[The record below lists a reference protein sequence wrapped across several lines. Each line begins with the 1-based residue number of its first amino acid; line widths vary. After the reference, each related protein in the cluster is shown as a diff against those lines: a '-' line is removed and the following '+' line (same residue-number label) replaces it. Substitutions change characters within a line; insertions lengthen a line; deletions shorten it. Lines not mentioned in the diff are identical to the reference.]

1 MIRSNYSLLIDAIYI
16 HNGGGKVLLDYLVD
30 NLEKTDLEIYYL
42 FDRRIEDRPY
52 QIKSTNRI
60 EYLDS
65 TFSKRLM
72 FYFRN
77 RTRFGK
83 IFILGN
89 VPPPI
94 KIRGKVFT
102 YFHNTILLN
111 IPKEFGVFETILFH
125 IKLFVIKTLK
135 KNTDVWFTQSEI
147 VSNRLSN
154 SIANSIEVRVMPFYP
169 KIMVENGNV
178 SRKIGRFL
186 YVSNAQA
193 NKNHIRLIAAFCKA
207 YDSTGKGE
215 LVLTVNNN
223 FPEILLLINEARSKG
238 YPIFNIGF
246 VDREKLATEY
256 SESEFVIFPS
266 LSESFG
272 LGLIEGIEMGCKIIG
287 ADLEYTYAVCHP
299 SDVFDPGDVNSICEA
314 IVRSLSLSVKVNS
327 VVKVS
332 DQMNKLIDI
341 LR

>member
-1 MIRSNYSLLIDAIYI
+1 MIGSKKLLVDAIYI
-16 HNGGGKVLLDYLVD
+16 NNGGGKVLLDYLID

-42 FDRRIEDRPY
+42 LDRRIEGIPY
-52 QIKSTNRI
+52 QIKATNRI

-65 TFSKRLM
+65 AFSKRLM
-72 FYFRN
+72 FYFQN
-77 RTRFGK
+77 RTRFEK

-89 VPPPI
+89 VPPPF

-111 IPKEFGVFETILFH
+111 IPKEFGIFTTIVFH
-125 IKLFVIKTLK
+125 AKLFVIKAFK
-135 KNTDVWFTQSEI
+135 KNTDVWLTQSEI
-147 VSNRLSN
+147 VSTQLSN
-154 SIANSIEVRVMPFYP
+154 KIGKSIEVDMVPFYP
-169 KIMVENGNV
+169 TIVLEAGDV
-178 SRKIGRFL
+178 SRKNGRFL

-193 NKNHIRLIAAFCKA
+193 NKNHTRLIAAFCKA
-207 YDSTGKGE
+207 YDLTGKGE
-215 LVLTVNNN
+215 LVLTVSNN
-223 FPEILLLINEARSKG
+223 FPEILSLINEACFKG

-246 VDREKLATEY
+246 VDRITLAKEY

-299 SDVFDPGDVNSICEA
+299 TDVFDPNDINSICEA
-314 IVRSLSLSVKVNS
+314 IVRSLSLSVKANS
-327 VVKVS
+327 VIKASNQVS
-332 DQMNKLIDI
+332 KLIDI
-341 LR
+341 LS